1 MSELAE
7 VKVFGESLPLADTQ
21 EEIDRQTWTMDCGAG
36 CLVNVRDDPTEHVN
50 LASDPKYASIVS
62 KMQGILKEMNK
73 DRMVALDFFSIGVVF
88 CAIEFICLRQ
98 LICLFT
104 AILRGTSTSS
114 GTWGTIFSVDARS
127 FHFHDAE
134 NIPNHR
140 QQTIAMHLFSPE
152 FVIELPCKMD
162 MSQNYRVPKS
172 LAQMLK
178 LWNGEQCRIER
189 RTMT

>member
-73 DRMVALDFFSIGVVF
+73 DRMVVLDFFSIGVVF

-98 LICLFT
+98 LICC
-104 AILRGTSTSS
+104 LRQFYVVLVLAVGLGGRSSQSMRVHSTFMMQKTFQITDNKRLQCICS
-114 GTWGTIFSVDARS
+114 ARS
-127 FHFHDAE
+127 
-134 NIPNHR
+134 
-140 QQTIAMHLFSPE
+140 LS
-152 FVIELPCKMD
+152 
-162 MSQNYRVPKS
+162 
-172 LAQMLK
+172 
-178 LWNGEQCRIER
+178 
-189 RTMT
+189 

>member
-1 MSELAE
+1 MSELTE

-50 LASDPKYASIVS
+50 LASDPKYASILS

-73 DRMVALDFFSIGVVF
+73 DRMVVLDFFRIGVVF
-88 CAIEFICLRQ
+88 SAVEFICLRH
-98 LICLFT
+98 
-104 AILRGTSTSS
+104 STSS
-114 GTWGTIFSVDARS
+114 GTWGKIFSVDARS

-178 LWNGEQCRIER
+178 L
-189 RTMT
+189 